1 MPDEKRSILTN
12 QAVAYQTPPAAVNPR
27 VGWNVDRFETL
38 IQTQGYDAYIDR
50 ALRCPCCD
58 RATGQAMSTCRNC
71 GGRGW
76 FFVDRTQTR
85 LLAQH
90 MDSKK
95 RYEEWSEVNHG
106 TASITTRG
114 IDKLGFMDR
123 IILTQLEEWFSET
136 IRPVLWN
143 DQLVAYPIYEP
154 LEITNMFLFS
164 SDAAPLIPLGP
175 EYYNVVGN
183 KVVFSQ
189 AIIDLVDAESLD
201 ITDVAQVPL
210 QITMR
215 YSHFPVYHVI
225 DMNRELMRVREG
237 KLCGAGYDD
246 QLRQMPINVLARK
259 AHYIFDNQKW
269 NQTLFDNTVIPAI
282 ERKPNA

>member
-1 MPDEKRSILTN
+1 MAGEKRSIMTN
-12 QAVAYQTPPAAVNPR
+12 MVTAYQTPPAAINPR
-27 VGWNVDRFETL
+27 VGWDVNRFETL
-38 IQTQGYDAYIDR
+38 IQTQGYDALIDR

-58 RATGQAMSTCRNC
+58 KATGQAMSTCKNC

-76 FFVDRTQTR
+76 FFVDRTETR

-95 RYEEWSEVNHG
+95 RYDEWSQVNRG

-136 IRPVLWN
+136 LHPVLF
-143 DQLVAYPIYEP
+143 DGQLIAYPIYEP
-154 LEITNMFLFS
+154 LEITNMFLFA
-164 SDAAPLIPLGP
+164 SDAVPLVPLSADM
-175 EYYNVVGN
+175 YSVVGN
-183 KVVFSQ
+183 KIVFSE
-189 AIIDLVDAESLD
+189 DVVNLVDLESLD
-201 ITDVAQVPL
+201 IKDVNEIPL
-210 QITMR
+210 HITIR
-215 YSHFPVYHVI
+215 YSHYPVYHVI

-237 KLCGAGYDD
+237 KLCGQGYDEY
-246 QLRQMPINVLARK
+246 LRQMPINVLACK

-269 NQTLFDNTVIPAI
+269 DEVYYDNTVIPPVD
-282 ERKPNA
+282 RK

>member
-1 MPDEKRSILTN
+1 MTN
-12 QAVAYQTPPAAVNPR
+12 LVTAYQTPPAAINPR
-27 VGWNVDRFETL
+27 VSWDVNNFESL
-38 IQTQGYDAYIDR
+38 IQTQGYDALIDR

-58 RATGQAMSTCRNC
+58 KATGQAMSTCKNC

-76 FFVDRTQTR
+76 FFVDRTETR

-95 RYEEWSEVNHG
+95 RYDEWSQVNRG

-136 IRPVLWN
+136 LHPVLF
-143 DQLVAYPIYEP
+143 DGQLIAYPIYEP
-154 LEITNMFLFS
+154 LEITNMFLFA
-164 SDAAPLIPLGP
+164 SDAAPLVPLSADM
-175 EYYNVVGN
+175 YSVVGN
-183 KVVFSQ
+183 KIVFSENVVN
-189 AIIDLVDAESLD
+189 LVDLESLD
-201 ITDVAQVPL
+201 IKDVNEIPL
-210 QITMR
+210 HITIR
-215 YSHFPVYHVI
+215 YSHYPVYHVI

-237 KLCGAGYDD
+237 KLCGQGYDEY
-246 QLRQMPINVLARK
+246 LRQMPINVLARK

-269 NQTLFDNTVIPAI
+269 DEIYYDNTAIPPVD
-282 ERKPNA
+282 RK

>member
-1 MPDEKRSILTN
+1 MTN
-12 QAVAYQTPPAAVNPR
+12 LVTAYQTPPAAINPR
-27 VGWNVDRFETL
+27 VGWDVNNFESL
-38 IQTQGYDAYIDR
+38 IQTQGYDALIDR

-58 RATGQAMSTCRNC
+58 KATGQAMSTCKNC

-76 FFVDRTQTR
+76 FFVDRTETR

-95 RYEEWSEVNHG
+95 RYDEWSQVNRG

-136 IRPVLWN
+136 LHPVLF
-143 DQLVAYPIYEP
+143 DGQLIAYPIYEP
-154 LEITNMFLFS
+154 LEITNMFLFA
-164 SDAAPLIPLGP
+164 SDAAPLVPLSADM
-175 EYYNVVGN
+175 YSVVGN
-183 KVVFSQ
+183 KIVFSENVVN
-189 AIIDLVDAESLD
+189 LVDLESLD
-201 ITDVAQVPL
+201 IKDVNEIPL
-210 QITMR
+210 HITIR
-215 YSHFPVYHVI
+215 YSHYPVYHVI

-237 KLCGAGYDD
+237 KLCGQGYDEY
-246 QLRQMPINVLARK
+246 LRQMPINVLARK

-269 NQTLFDNTVIPAI
+269 DEVYYDNTVIPPVD
-282 ERKPNA
+282 RK

>member
-1 MPDEKRSILTN
+1 MAGEKRSIMTN
-12 QAVAYQTPPAAVNPR
+12 MVTAYQTPPAAINPR
-27 VGWNVDRFETL
+27 VGWDVNRFETL
-38 IQTQGYDAYIDR
+38 IQTQGYDALIDR

-58 RATGQAMSTCRNC
+58 KATGQAMSTCKNC

-76 FFVDRTQTR
+76 FFVDRTETR

-95 RYEEWSEVNHG
+95 RYDEWSQVNRG

-136 IRPVLWN
+136 LHPVLF
-143 DQLVAYPIYEP
+143 DGQLIAYPIYEP
-154 LEITNMFLFS
+154 LEISNVFLFA
-164 SDAAPLIPLGP
+164 SDVAPLVPLSADM
-175 EYYNVVGN
+175 YSVVGN
-183 KVVFSQ
+183 KIVFSENVLN
-189 AIIDLVDAESLD
+189 LVDLESLD
-201 ITDVAQVPL
+201 IKDVNEIPL
-210 QITMR
+210 HITIR
-215 YSHFPVYHVI
+215 YSHYPVYHVI

-237 KLCGAGYDD
+237 KLCGQGYDEY
-246 QLRQMPINVLARK
+246 LRQMPINVLARK

-269 NQTLFDNTVIPAI
+269 DEVYYDNTVIPPMD
-282 ERKPNA
+282 RK

>member
-1 MPDEKRSILTN
+1 MGEKRSIMTN
-12 QAVAYQTPPAAVNPR
+12 MVTAYSTPPAAVNPR
-27 VGWNVDRFETL
+27 VGWDVNRFETL
-38 IQTQGYDAYIDR
+38 IQTQGYDALIDR

-58 RATGQAMSTCRNC
+58 RASGQAMSTCRNC

-76 FFVDRTQTR
+76 FFVDRTSTR
-85 LLAQH
+85 LIAQH

-95 RYEEWSEVNHG
+95 RYDEWSEVNRG

-136 IRPVLWN
+136 LRPVLWDN
-143 DQLVAYPIYEP
+143 EFVAYPIYEP
-154 LEITNMFLFS
+154 LEISNVFLFA
-164 SDAAPLIPLGP
+164 SDTAPLIPLS
-175 EYYNVVGN
+175 EDMYTVQGN
-183 KVVFSQ
+183 KIVF
-189 AIIDLVDAESLD
+189 AAEIVNLVDIEALD
-201 ITDVAQVPL
+201 IQDVNQIPL

-215 YSHFPVYHVI
+215 YSHYPVYHVI

-237 KLCGAGYDD
+237 KLCGQGYDEY
-246 QLRQMPINVLARK
+246 LRQMPINVLARK

-269 NQTLFDNTVIPAI
+269 GETIYDNTVIPPA
-282 ERKPNA
+282 ERH

>member
-1 MPDEKRSILTN
+1 MTN
-12 QAVAYQTPPAAVNPR
+12 MVTAYQTPPAAINPR
-27 VGWNVDRFETL
+27 VGWDVNRFETL
-38 IQTQGYDAYIDR
+38 IQTQGYDALIDR

-58 RATGQAMSTCRNC
+58 KATGQAMSTCKNC

-76 FFVDRTQTR
+76 FFVDRTETR

-95 RYEEWSEVNHG
+95 RYDEWSQVNRG

-136 IRPVLWN
+136 LHPVLF
-143 DQLVAYPIYEP
+143 DGQLIAYPIYEP
-154 LEITNMFLFS
+154 LEITNMFLFA
-164 SDAAPLIPLGP
+164 SDAAPLVPLSADM
-175 EYYNVVGN
+175 YSVVGN
-183 KVVFSQ
+183 KIVFSENVVN
-189 AIIDLVDAESLD
+189 LVDLESLD
-201 ITDVAQVPL
+201 IKDVNEIPL
-210 QITMR
+210 HITIR
-215 YSHFPVYHVI
+215 YSHYPVYHVI

-237 KLCGAGYDD
+237 KLCGQGYDEY
-246 QLRQMPINVLARK
+246 LRQMPINVLARK

-269 NQTLFDNTVIPAI
+269 DEVYYDNTVIPPMD
-282 ERKPNA
+282 RK

>member
-1 MPDEKRSILTN
+1 MSGEKRSIMTN
-12 QAVAYQTPPAAVNPR
+12 LVTAYQTPPAAINPR
-27 VGWNVDRFETL
+27 VGWDVNRFETL
-38 IQTQGYDAYIDR
+38 IQTQGYDALIDR

-58 RATGQAMSTCRNC
+58 KATGQAMSTCKNC

-76 FFVDRTQTR
+76 FFVDRTETR

-95 RYEEWSEVNHG
+95 RYDEWSQVNRG

-136 IRPVLWN
+136 LHPVLF
-143 DQLVAYPIYEP
+143 DGQLIAYPIYEP
-154 LEITNMFLFS
+154 LEITNMFLFA
-164 SDAAPLIPLGP
+164 SDAAPLVPLNADM
-175 EYYNVVGN
+175 YSVVGN
-183 KVVFSQ
+183 KIVFSERVV
-189 AIIDLVDAESLD
+189 DLVDLESLD
-201 ITDVAQVPL
+201 IKDVNEIPL
-210 QITMR
+210 HITIR
-215 YSHFPVYHVI
+215 YSHYPVYHVI

-237 KLCGAGYDD
+237 KLCGQGYDEY
-246 QLRQMPINVLARK
+246 LRQMPINVLARK

-269 NQTLFDNTVIPAI
+269 DEVYYDNTVIPPVD
-282 ERKPNA
+282 RK

>member
-1 MPDEKRSILTN
+1 MSGEKRSIITN
-12 QAVAYQTPPAAVNPR
+12 LVTAYQTPPAAINPR
-27 VGWNVDRFETL
+27 VGWDVNRFETL
-38 IQTQGYDAYIDR
+38 IQTQGYDALIDR

-58 RATGQAMSTCRNC
+58 KATGQAMSTCKNC

-76 FFVDRTQTR
+76 FFVDRTETR

-95 RYEEWSEVNHG
+95 RYDEWSQVNRG

-136 IRPVLWN
+136 LHPVLF
-143 DQLVAYPIYEP
+143 DGQLIAYPIYEP
-154 LEITNMFLFS
+154 LEITNVFLFA
-164 SDAAPLIPLGP
+164 SDVAPLVPLSADM
-175 EYYNVVGN
+175 YSVVGN
-183 KVVFSQ
+183 KIVFSENVVN
-189 AIIDLVDAESLD
+189 LVDLESLD
-201 ITDVAQVPL
+201 IKDVNEIPL
-210 QITMR
+210 HITIR
-215 YSHFPVYHVI
+215 YSHYPVYHVI

-237 KLCGAGYDD
+237 KLCGQGYDEY
-246 QLRQMPINVLARK
+246 LRQMPINVLARK

-269 NQTLFDNTVIPAI
+269 DEIYYDNTVIPPVD
-282 ERKPNA
+282 RK